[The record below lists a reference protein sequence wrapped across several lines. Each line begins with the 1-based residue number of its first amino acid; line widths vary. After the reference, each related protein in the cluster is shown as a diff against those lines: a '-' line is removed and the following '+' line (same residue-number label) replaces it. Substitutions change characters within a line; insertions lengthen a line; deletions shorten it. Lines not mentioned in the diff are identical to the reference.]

1 LEHGRFDREN
11 TLLTYKLVIAN
22 LGNHKLDNTI
32 LDMMNIQKM
41 QVSARN
47 ASDLLKALGN
57 EHRLMILCQLA
68 DGEKSV
74 GELVTLIGIAQSPLS
89 QHLARLRRDGLVD
102 TRREAQTIFYSVASA
117 EARQLIGLLYEMFC
131 AQQGAAEELVDA
143 DAGTTA

>member
-1 LEHGRFDREN
+1 
-11 TLLTYKLVIAN
+11 
-22 LGNHKLDNTI
+22 
-32 LDMMNIQKM
+32 MMNIQKM

>member
-1 LEHGRFDREN
+1 
-11 TLLTYKLVIAN
+11 
-22 LGNHKLDNTI
+22 
-32 LDMMNIQKM
+32 MNIQKM
-41 QVSARN
+41 QQSARN

-89 QHLARLRRDGLVD
+89 QHLARLRRDGLVE

-117 EARQLIGLLYEMFC
+117 EARQLIGLLYDMFC
-131 AQQGAAEELVDA
+131 AQQDAAKELA
-143 DAGTTA
+143 DTEAGTSA